1 MMISIPH
8 SRIIIAFCTLVFLL
22 VNPVLQAQDNDFGFW
37 TTISFEKN
45 LKKWQLEAEGELRT
59 FENAGRIN
67 RWSLKA
73 ESSYNLLKPIKTGLG
88 YQFISFNDTLYR
100 DFQPRHR
107 IYYFI
112 QGKLKVADFTF
123 SVRERFQ
130 LTTKDESDRIKES
143 GKIDTY
149 KINPELVLRSQAKI
163 AYDIPKFPVN
173 PTFSFEAFYSLN
185 DSNGNAF
192 NELRYTISLNYKL
205 NKHHE
210 FELYALLD
218 RDINVK
224 DPVKIYIIGF
234 QYLISL

>member
-1 MMISIPH
+1 MISISR
-8 SRIIIAFCTLVFLL
+8 SRIVVSVSALIFSLSFSILH
-22 VNPVLQAQDNDFGFW
+22 AQDHDFGLW
-37 TTISFEKN
+37 TTIGFEQN
-45 LKKWQLEAEGELRT
+45 LKKWQLEGEAELRT
-59 FENAGRIN
+59 FENAGTIN
-67 RWSLKA
+67 RWSIKA
-73 ESSYNLLKPIKTGLG
+73 ESSYDIFKPIKTGLG
-88 YQFISFNDTLYR
+88 YQFISLNDTLYS

-123 SVRERFQ
+123 SVRERVQ

-210 FELYALLD
+210 FELYGLLD

-224 DPVKIYIIGF
+224 DPVKMYILGF

>member
-1 MMISIPH
+1 MISISG
-8 SRIIIAFCTLVFLL
+8 SRIVVFVSVLIFFL
-22 VNPVLQAQDNDFGFW
+22 TTPVLHAQDLDFGLW
-37 TTISFEKN
+37 TTIGFEKN

-59 FENAGRIN
+59 FENARKIN
-67 RWSLKA
+67 RWSIRA
-73 ESSYNLLKPIKTGLG
+73 ESSYDIFKPVKTGLG
-88 YQFISFNDTLYR
+88 YQFIWFNDTLYK

-107 IYYFI
+107 IYYFV

-123 SVRERFQ
+123 SLRERIQ

-173 PTFSFEAFYSLN
+173 PTLSFEAFYSLSN
-185 DSNGNAF
+185 SNGNAF
-192 NELRYTISLNYKL
+192 RELRYTISLNYKL

-210 FELYALLD
+210 FELYGLLD
-218 RDINVK
+218 KDINVK
-224 DPVKIYIIGF
+224 DPVNMYIAGF
-234 QYLISL
+234 AYLISL